1 MQSRYIYRKVRNS
14 SAATMRLQDGDE
26 IVFHGGNPHLKDFVP
41 LPNPQFC
48 NLKLAIAWAM
58 HACAASEIMDQLYDN
73 DDNDDEAI
81 MTLPVYLGGL
91 CVSDDAL
98 FRRID
103 NRLRD
108 IIL

>member
-1 MQSRYIYRKVRNS
+1 
-14 SAATMRLQDGDE
+14 MRLQDGDE
-26 IVFHGGNPHLKDFVP
+26 IVFHGGNTRFKDFVP

-48 NLKLAIAWAM
+48 NLKLAIARAM
-58 HACAASEIMDQLYDN
+58 HACAASEIMDQLYD
-73 DDNDDEAI
+73 DDDDEAI
-81 MTLPVYLGGL
+81 MTLPVYLGGP